1 MKRFWLTF
9 ALSLLFFVQPAFA
22 DVTLQAKAL
31 LQGAYDTPS
40 GLMRDDL
47 RSKGYLPPTQPY
59 NFQPFNYTGS
69 ETASTT
75 VLAVTGTKAVVD
87 WVLLDVRDDLSH
99 ALLARK
105 AVLVQRDGWLLD
117 PQTAS
122 NTIMFTGIAPGT
134 YSVGIHHRNHLGTIV
149 GAVVLTETTPLLDFS
164 NKGMLLAGDVDA
176 NAKMIS
182 VGPGNDVT
190 VLLGYVLTEPG
201 NSLQSA
207 NYRLHGYVNT
217 DLNLDGTTVYA
228 GPGNDLNLL
237 QANILLHPGNATFSM
252 NFIVDGA
259 NASHTLTT
267 RVNLAQQFGLAS
279 QGTDYD
285 SASAAARAIDGKP
298 DTFNHTTC
306 DAQNNWWQVK
316 LPDPTQ
322 ISKIVIT
329 SRSGWGS
336 RIKDAGVYLS
346 ASSVLPLT
354 VGR

>member
-237 QANILLHPGNATFSM
+237 
-252 NFIVDGA
+252 
-259 NASHTLTT
+259 
-267 RVNLAQQFGLAS
+267 
-279 QGTDYD
+279 
-285 SASAAARAIDGKP
+285 
-298 DTFNHTTC
+298 
-306 DAQNNWWQVK
+306 
-316 LPDPTQ
+316 
-322 ISKIVIT
+322 
-329 SRSGWGS
+329 
-336 RIKDAGVYLS
+336 
-346 ASSVLPLT
+346 
-354 VGR
+354 